1 MRLLPS
7 NIRQISAI
15 WRGYEKLMRILLA
28 EDEPMLANQIKT
40 VLTSEGL
47 VVDLAV
53 DGAEAQ
59 FLGETEPYDVI
70 VLDLGLPIR
79 DGITVLKNLRAGGN
93 DTPILILTAR
103 NDWTDRVDGLDAGA
117 DDYVTK
123 PFHMAELS
131 ARVRAM
137 IRRKAGKANP
147 VFSRNEVS
155 FDSRTNQVMVKN
167 VPVNLTAQEIA
178 VLSYLFHNAGRL
190 VSRTELSQHI
200 YQYEGD
206 RDSNTIAV
214 FVNRLRKKLGS
225 DLIDTVRGRGYV
237 IKAVA

>member
-1 MRLLPS
+1 
-7 NIRQISAI
+7 
-15 WRGYEKLMRILLA
+15 MRILLA
-28 EDEPMLANQIKT
+28 EDEPVLANQIQKT
-40 VLTSEGL
+40 LVSEGL
-47 VVDLAV
+47 TVDIAT

-70 VLDLGLPIR
+70 VLDIGLPIR
-79 DGITVLKNLRAGGN
+79 DGLTVLKRLRSGGI

-137 IRRKAGKANP
+137 IRRKAGKTNP
-147 VFSRNEVS
+147 VFERNDVT
-155 FDSRTNQVMVKN
+155 FDSRNNQVMLQGI
-167 VPVNLTAQEIA
+167 PISLTSQEIA
-178 VLSYLFHNAGRL
+178 VLSYLFHNSGRL
-190 VSRTELSQHI
+190 VSRTELSEHI
-200 YQYEGD
+200 YQYDGD

-225 DLIDTVRGRGYV
+225 DLIETVRGRGYV

>member
-1 MRLLPS
+1 
-7 NIRQISAI
+7 
-15 WRGYEKLMRILLA
+15 MRILIA
-28 EDEPMLANQIKT
+28 EDEPVLASQIKNT
-40 VLTSEGL
+40 LSSEGL
-47 VVDLAV
+47 TVDVAV

-59 FLGETEPYDVI
+59 YFGETEPYDVI
-70 VLDLGLPIR
+70 ILDLGLPIR
-79 DGITVLKNLRAGGN
+79 DGITVLKNLRNGGN

-131 ARVRAM
+131 ARVRAL

-147 VFSRNEVS
+147 IFTKNDVS
-155 FDSRTNQVMVKN
+155 FDSRTNQVMVKGI
-167 VPVNLTAQEIA
+167 PTNLTAQEVA
-178 VLSYLFHNAGRL
+178 VLSYLFHNSGRL
-190 VSRTELSQHI
+190 VSRTELSDHI
-200 YQYEGD
+200 YKYDGE

-225 DLIDTVRGRGYV
+225 DLIETVRGRGYV

>member
-1 MRLLPS
+1 
-7 NIRQISAI
+7 
-15 WRGYEKLMRILLA
+15 MRILLA
-28 EDEPMLANQIKT
+28 EDEPVLAGQIRDI
-40 VLTSEGL
+40 LRSEGL
-47 VVDLAV
+47 TVDIAS

-59 FLGETEPYDVI
+59 YLGETEPYDLI
-70 VLDLGLPIR
+70 ILDIGMPIR
-79 DGITVLKNLRAGGN
+79 DGLTVLRNLRTGGS
-93 DTPILILTAR
+93 DVPILMLTAR

-137 IRRKAGKANP
+137 IRRKAGKTNP
-147 VFSRNEVS
+147 VFTKDEVS
-155 FDSRTNQVMVKN
+155 FDSRTNQVMVSGT
-167 VPVNLTAQEIA
+167 PASLTSQEIA

-190 VSRTELSQHI
+190 VSRTELSEHI

-214 FVNRLRKKLGS
+214 FVNRLRKKLGN

-237 IKAVA
+237 IKAAA

>member
-1 MRLLPS
+1 
-7 NIRQISAI
+7 
-15 WRGYEKLMRILLA
+15 MRILIA
-28 EDEPMLANQIKT
+28 EDEPVLASQIKST
-40 VLTSEGL
+40 LSSEGL
-47 VVDLAV
+47 TVDVAV

-59 FLGETEPYDVI
+59 YFGETEPYDVI
-70 VLDLGLPIR
+70 ILDLGLPIR
-79 DGITVLKNLRAGGN
+79 DGITVLKNLRNGGN

-131 ARVRAM
+131 ARVRAL

-147 VFSRNEVS
+147 IFSKNDVS
-155 FDSRTNQVMVKN
+155 FDSRTNQVMVKGI
-167 VPVNLTAQEIA
+167 PTNLTAQEVA
-178 VLSYLFHNAGRL
+178 VLSYLFHNSGRL
-190 VSRTELSQHI
+190 VSRTELSDHI
-200 YQYEGD
+200 YQYNGD

-225 DLIDTVRGRGYV
+225 DLIETVRGRGYV